1 MFKCEKKTCK
11 GVAICYNIPM
21 FNKERENDMIK
32 KMNFGEVAG
41 WVGLGCLQFNSIPA
55 IISSVE
61 TGSTTPL
68 GTIYLTLVGL
78 FLYLVRSLKANDTL
92 YTVGN
97 TIGIIGN
104 GILLLTIYWG

>member
-1 MFKCEKKTCK
+1 MLFGMLRHIYELFAKKTCK

-21 FNKERENDMIK
+21 FNKERKNVMMK

-41 WVGLGCLQFNSIPA
+41 WVGLGCLQFNSVPA

-68 GTIYLTLVGL
+68 GTIYLTLIGL
-78 FLYLVRSLKANDTL
+78 FLYRANTF
-92 YTVGN
+92 
-97 TIGIIGN
+97 I
-104 GILLLTIYWG
+104 